1 MVMRAMADIFED
13 GDETTPV
20 FRCET
25 VLHAIEFMRYIHKC
39 QLALLG
45 EMGEQPETPAIT
57 QPIHKHNIQQR

>member
-1 MVMRAMADIFED
+1 MWAMADIFED

-25 VLHAIEFMRYIHKC
+25 VFYAIEFMRYIHKC

-45 EMGEQPETPAIT
+45 ETGEQQETPAIT
-57 QPIHKHNIQQR
+57 QAIHKHNIRQR